1 MCIRDRP
8 RDWRGTSAFNW
19 GLPSEG
25 QSIHPE
31 ADIYGGQEPLDFYS
45 QDLQSLHPE
54 ADIYGGQEPL
64 DFYSQDLQSLHPEAN
79 LYMGQNPANFYGG
92 YF

>member
-1 MCIRDRP
+1 ADDDWFDATDWRSYDRLINQAPNTTP

-54 ADIYGGQEPL
+54 A
-64 DFYSQDLQSLHPEAN
+64 N
-79 LYMGQNPANFYGG
+79 LYMGQDPVNFYGG